1 MKYLAMALVVALA
14 AGALFLPGP
23 QPPTTPEPPVMLA
36 PTFAVCPVEE
46 GGGRS
51 TQLTAISPDA
61 GEVQLTLF
69 ASGAPAGSIG
79 VTIGPAG
86 STVIPIVDV
95 AAVGTVG
102 GLVELPAAS
111 AGVGSVVRGPE
122 SLLMESCVSG
132 ASSQTVLTG
141 GTTADERRFTVQ
153 LMNPFAGEAVV
164 DLTVSSEVGVESSDE
179 FDSLIVPAMSSVII
193 DLFQLLPGRAR
204 LSVRVD
210 TTSGRAYAVGRQGG
224 STDSAMW
231 SGREAATDWLIPV
244 PSGERPTRV
253 LVVNPSEQEIDY
265 QIDVYGSGGVDEAVI
280 AESIPPAGEVAI
292 DLTTLVEGSTVQ
304 GVRVISSSPVVS
316 TLWVED
322 ATSLSVTTGSAT
334 PANNWLLPGAVA
346 GGGGESPRLVLL
358 NPGLEDASVVIRSVR
373 VGGVEL
379 TQTVPAQSV
388 VELVLEAADG
398 FQVEASVPVVA
409 LLATTGQAATSLSMG
424 APVIDG

>member
-1 MKYLAMALVVALA
+1 
-14 AGALFLPGP
+14 
-23 QPPTTPEPPVMLA
+23 
-36 PTFAVCPVEE
+36 
-46 GGGRS
+46 
-51 TQLTAISPDA
+51 
-61 GEVQLTLF
+61 
-69 ASGAPAGSIG
+69 
-79 VTIGPAG
+79 
-86 STVIPIVDV
+86 
-95 AAVGTVG
+95 
-102 GLVELPAAS
+102 
-111 AGVGSVVRGPE
+111 
-122 SLLMESCVSG
+122 
-132 ASSQTVLTG
+132 VLTG

-210 TTSGRAYAVGRQGG
+210 TTSGRVYAVGRQGG

-231 SGREAATDWLIPV
+231 SGREAATDWFIPV

-253 LVVNPSEQEIDY
+253 LVANPSEQDIDY

-280 AESIPPAGEVAI
+280 AESIPPAAEVAI
-292 DLTTLVEGSTVQ
+292 DLTTLVEGGTVQ

-358 NPGLEDASVVIRSVR
+358 NPGLEDASVVIQSVR

-409 LLATTGQAATSLSMG
+409 LLATTGQGATSLSMG